1 MNMKD
6 IKERE
11 SERKRKRNRER
22 RIREEREELTKGC
35 NEAVENQIKST
46 VGGKAGITG

>member
-1 MNMKD
+1 MWLEEWSGRNLYSGNDSSMNMKD

-22 RIREEREELTKGC
+22 RIREEREELTKG
-35 NEAVENQIKST
+35 
-46 VGGKAGITG
+46 